1 MSKIKVCH
9 FNGKRGGFGALKRTL
24 RAIAADPDLELQIV
38 VSDMHLS
45 DKFGKTLSEVQ
56 GEFKI
61 DAFIDMEQKGD
72 SPADR
77 SEAMGVC
84 LRDASRVFEK
94 LRPDLLLVLG
104 DRGEVLSAVIAA
116 INLGIPVFHVEG
128 GDVTGNLDESFRHAI
143 TKMAHVHFP
152 SNTEAAERIKRMGEE
167 DWRVHVAGDAHI
179 DPIVAGEYNSPQEM
193 RAKYGLGEEK
203 YLIVLQHSVT
213 TEPEKSKD
221 QMAEVMAAVEKTGL
235 PAIVVY
241 PCSDQG
247 YGGII
252 EVIEQYRNNPKFRIH
267 KNIPAPDFLGLLAGA
282 EAIVGNSSSG
292 IKEAPYLYVPAINIG
307 KRQKDRPRDRAVI
320 DVPDSERE
328 AILSAINKA
337 RFDAGYRSN
346 LSACRSLYGEGRC
359 AETIVKTIKETP
371 LDVKLFEKRMAY

>member
-1 MSKIKVCH
+1 MARIKVCH

-24 RAIAADPDLELQIV
+24 RMIADDPDLELQIV

-45 DKFGKTLSEVQ
+45 DKFGKTLREVQ

-61 DAFIDMEQKGD
+61 DALVDMEQKGD

-84 LRDASRVFEK
+84 LKDVSRVLEE

-116 INLGIPVFHVEG
+116 VNLRIPVFHVEG
-128 GDVTGNLDESFRHAI
+128 GDVTGNLDEVFRHAI
-143 TKMAHVHFP
+143 TKMAHIHFP
-152 SNTEAAERIKRMGEE
+152 SNTEAAERIRKMGEE
-167 DWRVHVAGDAHI
+167 EWRIHIAGDAHI
-179 DPIVAGEYNSPQEM
+179 DPIASGEFCPNAEM
-193 RAKYGLGEEK
+193 RSKYGLGDGR

-213 TEPEKSKD
+213 TEPEKAKD
-221 QMAEVMAAVEKTGL
+221 QMTETMAAVEKTGL
-235 PAIVVY
+235 PAIVIY

-252 EVIEQYRNNPKFRIH
+252 EAIEQYRKNPQFKIY
-267 KNIPAPDFLGLLAGA
+267 KNIPAPEFLGLLSGA

-292 IKEAPYLYVPAINIG
+292 IKEAPYFHTPAINIG
-307 KRQKDRPRDRAVI
+307 KRQMDRPRDRAVI
-320 DVPDSERE
+320 DVPEAERE
-328 AILSAINKA
+328 GIFAAINRA
-337 RFDAGYRSN
+337 RTDAGYREGLAICQN
-346 LSACRSLYGEGRC
+346 LYGDGRC
-359 AETIVKTIKETP
+359 AETILKIIKETP
-371 LDVKLFEKRMAY
+371 LDARLFEKRMSY